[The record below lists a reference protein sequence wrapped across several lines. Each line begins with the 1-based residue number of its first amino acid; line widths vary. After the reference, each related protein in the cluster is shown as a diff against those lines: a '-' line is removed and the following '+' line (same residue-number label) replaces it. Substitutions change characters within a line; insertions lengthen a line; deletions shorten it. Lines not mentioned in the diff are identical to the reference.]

1 MLDARIS
8 VAGESVSLARY
19 GRAMSK
25 IEREIDISLSI
36 PTKAENRQK
45 SGRVS
50 RRQAEIW
57 RTKAKKQPVT
67 TMNF

>member
-1 MLDARIS
+1 MLDARFS
-8 VAGESVSLARY
+8 LDGEVLNLPVY
-19 GRAMSK
+19 GRAMAK
-25 IEREIDISLSI
+25 AERELDSSLQV

-57 RTKAKKQPVT
+57 RSHPKKSECNT
-67 TMNF
+67 YNF